1 MDYFNTAKGEE
12 IKVNGYMDAL
22 KVDLVGPDGAP
33 FQAQLN
39 GLTVASNLSKSSFGF
54 YVGQN
59 TVELSN
65 TQFTFGPQQA
75 VLTVKGF
82 EQKDSSETKDNNL
95 SGRVDYKVAEIG
107 YQGKPVGSAAMAVS
121 MKNIDVPAAMV
132 LTKLYQDKMQPVQ
145 AAQAAGQPIPE
156 LQLSEAEQ
164 VLAQANVDLLL
175 AAKPQVALENLALKT
190 ANGESR
196 FNLVVDLTK
205 PSTMELPPVEL
216 AKQMITLLDANLT
229 LSKPMISDIAAL
241 QAQIGGV
248 TDPKAI
254 EQQSQMAS
262 EMVSGMAVGT
272 QLATLEGNDILAKL
286 HYANNE
292 VTFNGQKM
300 TVEQFIGGV
309 LGKLGAVS
317 GAQ

>member
-1 MDYFNTAKGEE
+1 M
-12 IKVNGYMDAL
+12 
-22 KVDLVGPDGAP
+22 
-33 FQAQLN
+33 
-39 GLTVASNLSKSSFGF
+39 
-54 YVGQN
+54 
-59 TVELSN
+59 
-65 TQFTFGPQQA
+65 
-75 VLTVKGF
+75 
-82 EQKDSSETKDNNL
+82 
-95 SGRVDYKVAEIG
+95 
-107 YQGKPVGSAAMAVS
+107 
-121 MKNIDVPAAMV
+121 
-132 LTKLYQDKMQPVQ
+132 Q

-175 AAKPQVALENLALKT
+175 AAKPQVALENLSLKT

-229 LSKPMISDIAAL
+229 LSKPMIADVAAL

-254 EQQSQMAS
+254 EQQAQMAS

>member
-1 MDYFNTAKGEE
+1 
-12 IKVNGYMDAL
+12 
-22 KVDLVGPDGAP
+22 
-33 FQAQLN
+33 
-39 GLTVASNLSKSSFGF
+39 
-54 YVGQN
+54 
-59 TVELSN
+59 
-65 TQFTFGPQQA
+65 
-75 VLTVKGF
+75 
-82 EQKDSSETKDNNL
+82 
-95 SGRVDYKVAEIG
+95 
-107 YQGKPVGSAAMAVS
+107 MA
-121 MKNIDVPAAMV
+121 KNIDVPSTMV

-175 AAKPQVALENLALKT
+175 AAKPQVALENLSLKT

-229 LSKPMISDIAAL
+229 LSKPMIADVAAL

-254 EQQSQMAS
+254 EQQAQMAS